1 MHLGITDMVLKMSH
15 QLRESLKEGKRR
27 RHLLSFPI
35 SAGKDE
41 QNFPQSTSEVSV
53 TSKYLK

>member
-1 MHLGITDMVLKMSH
+1 MHLGTTDMVLKMSH
-15 QLRESLKEGKRR
+15 QLHESLKEGKRR
-27 RHLLSFPI
+27 RHLL